1 MLYSYLF
8 LLVLCI
14 IVIQDVDV
22 RRDSFSTYF
31 VGFVMIFDIITIAYH
46 IIKIIVG

>member
-1 MLYSYLF
+1 MLYSYLS

-31 VGFVMIFDIITIAYH
+31 VGFVMMFDIVAIAYQ
-46 IIKIIVG
+46 ILKIIVR